1 MADFGVVGSVTVV
14 VLLVGCVF
22 SVEGNETGTY
32 RIYPLSEIF
41 LKRKEL
47 VLKRKIK

>member
-14 VLLVGCVF
+14 VLLVVCVY

-32 RIYPLSEIF
+32 RIYPLSELF